1 MGLYVDDFI
10 YFSNNTAVE
19 EKFERILSR
28 LINVD
33 FMGTVEWFLGT
44 HFSWRQTSEET
55 AVHMNQSG
63 FSRNLVERYDLQD
76 RNVTPVCTPYRS
88 GIPIDS
94 IKGGDSSEEQTP
106 AQQRRTQSY
115 QSLVGSIGWLSNITR
130 PDMATCHSFLSSY
143 TMCPTVGHMKA
154 ALHALHYIHST
165 HNYGIVFTSK
175 DKQPIHTF
183 LHHPHKSDLEAFDD
197 AVPPSHG
204 EAHRMTTYTD
214 ANWGSQIGNAIREGT
229 PLPLFKF
236 RSMSGAIVFRMSGP
250 LAWKTER
257 QEKTS
262 LSSCEAEIKATC
274 MGSKLTVATRNFSEG
289 FKSCGVPAPT
299 DTDTATTLYNDN
311 QSAVFW
317 AHNMTLKAVRH
328 MEFKENAVREW
339 VKDNTLKVLHVIG
352 KDNVSDIFT
361 KEIRDAPHFCR
372 LRDSFM
378 CRLTDFD
385 NETRAIHFRQSNVKA
400 AAAPAQRLW
409 C

>member
-1 MGLYVDDFI
+1 
-10 YFSNNTAVE
+10 
-19 EKFERILSR
+19 
-28 LINVD
+28 
-33 FMGTVEWFLGT
+33 
-44 HFSWRQTSEET
+44 
-55 AVHMNQSG
+55 
-63 FSRNLVERYDLQD
+63 
-76 RNVTPVCTPYRS
+76 
-88 GIPIDS
+88 
-94 IKGGDSSEEQTP
+94 
-106 AQQRRTQSY
+106 
-115 QSLVGSIGWLSNITR
+115 
-130 PDMATCHSFLSSY
+130 
-143 TMCPTVGHMKA
+143 
-154 ALHALHYIHST
+154 
-165 HNYGIVFTSK
+165 
-175 DKQPIHTF
+175 
-183 LHHPHKSDLEAFDD
+183 
-197 AVPPSHG
+197 
-204 EAHRMTTYTD
+204 
-214 ANWGSQIGNAIREGT
+214 
-229 PLPLFKF
+229 
-236 RSMSGAIVFRMSGP
+236 MSGAIVFRMSGP

-385 NETRAIHFRQSNVKA
+385 NETRAIHFRQSPITA
-400 AAAPAQRLW
+400 TAAPAQRFW